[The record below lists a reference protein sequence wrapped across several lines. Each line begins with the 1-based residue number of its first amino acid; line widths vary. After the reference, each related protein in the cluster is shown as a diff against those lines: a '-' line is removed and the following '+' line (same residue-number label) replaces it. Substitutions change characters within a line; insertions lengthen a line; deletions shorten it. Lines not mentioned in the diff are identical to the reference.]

1 MSSFTS
7 SDNGPVALEAAEVPP
22 KMAAGGLVDA
32 ENEDE
37 EEADDDLIRL
47 AEEELPVP
55 DDEADVLGPLPPPVM
70 PLLRSESASSGASA
84 PFLPFD
90 EKYDV
95 IISGLFGMRCGDGI
109 CNERDEVVCN
119 CGECMQASLRAC
131 FLTSQ
136 PRHDLNFLGEEKPL
150 PPNCGKR

>member
-84 PFLPFD
+84 SFLPFD

-95 IISGLFGMRCGDGI
+95 IISALFGMRCGDGLR
-109 CNERDEVVCN
+109 CAAVPRC
-119 CGECMQASLRAC
+119 ECKQACLRAC
-131 FLTSQ
+131 LTSQ
-136 PRHDLNFLGEEKPL
+136 PRHNLNFRGKKSPS